1 VEGGVKPTAKTSK
14 KTKPI
19 KKYDF
24 IYVKNMTK
32 N

>member
-19 KKYDF
+19 KKAGFY
-24 IYVKNMTK
+24 M
-32 N
+32 